1 MSFNPQRLVGAAA
14 TSSSR
19 VEYVIPTQVSILS
32 GSSEPL
38 QLDARIAGVTVLLV
52 SILSG
57 SSEPLQLD
65 ARIAGVTVLLVSIL
79 SGSSEPLQPPAPG
92 PLTGP
97 ARCFNPQRLVGA
109 AATTEPN
116 SSKNS
121 EKFQSSAARRS
132 RCNFGGSVIS

>member
-19 VEYVIPTQVSILS
+19 VEDVMTRRVSILS

-65 ARIAGVTVLLVSIL
+65 ARIAGVGPHVVSIL
-79 SGSSEPLQPPAPG
+79 SGSSEPLQQPSRI
-92 PLTGP
+92 L
-97 ARCFNPQRLVGA
+97 RRIRRSFNPQRLVGA
-109 AATTEPN
+109 AAT
-116 SSKNS
+116 S
-121 EKFQSSAARRS
+121 EE
-132 RCNFGGSVIS
+132 V